1 MPLSVL
7 SLNAGIGSH
16 LKEYEKLGAKVRL
29 ACEYQNELYSVL
41 SATNKKVLQ
50 IDPVWYINRKE
61 KGTKILLEDAGL
73 RRPGELDVLEVSMG
87 FNGTEKNLF
96 DGFKI
101 ARTLKPKLIIAW
113 GPSDL
118 LSNENYHRF
127 NRSLDF
133 LRYDNL
139 NDPEQREYEVTGL
152 VLNASHYGAA
162 VDKSLTLVI
171 GLRTDISERK
181 AIFHDLA
188 LRSVVPKP
196 SKPKTLESAIKKIAL
211 LPEQKDFLVE
221 ETINTKGLMELAKL
235 LPGDSDQVI
244 SYSRAENSGPRLAR
258 EKGISK
264 SLINVVLR
272 SSHSEPLPDP
282 SSNIVLHPTE
292 NRVVGLEEIC
302 ACWGIKTNRP
312 KTLTE
317 RKFRRYVCESVPPIV
332 AKTIFESLTSNLLKS
347 RKQYNEWDEHVL
359 KTNLVEGLRSEGEV
373 RTYYCETDI
382 GFEASREVIG
392 RLPKDKD
399 YDYIFDSN
407 AIREDFIVLGPLN
420 PIEGRRDVIGA
431 IRKDAF
437 KGKNRENAIET
448 IKSVRGYT
456 DNRRNEVPTDITQ
469 ATITKW
475 EDQGWEV
482 RLSGDRKSYV
492 KRKPGGAW
500 GTFWKTEKIP
510 SANLGWS
517 RDKQTGL
524 PAKSAE
530 LEKSNLEEGF
540 RKLNSTATSAYRYLS
555 FDDFVKQARFVR
567 KRINKANTLSAVF
580 TTMAVNRYG
589 SEMRGMGYH
598 IDQGDDDSGLT
609 TISVFDEGHYEGGL
623 FVLPRYRVAFRVGD
637 GDVLVANSRQVHGV
651 SALEG
656 DGRRLSVVSYTKTS
670 LAAKENLKRAYPPKS
685 PRPKFRVDTYQI
697 AVPSYKRYETL
708 AKKTLRTLERYK
720 VDPARVTVF
729 VANEDEFTQ
738 YQKSLSNCPYRR
750 LVIAE
755 KGIRQVRN
763 FMWKYYPEGTPV
775 VFLDD
780 DITRIQRLVKPK
792 GENSKLVEVVD
803 LYKEVF
809 VPGFSTCREYNSYLW
824 GIYASTNT
832 LFMDASTSQEM
843 ESEEINPDEIV
854 IGNQFINGQL
864 FGAIVRHK
872 ASLKIEGNAKV
883 DHELSLSH
891 FVEDGRVV
899 KLKFIAVEADFA
911 QESGGLQGIRTVDT
925 FNEAAT
931 YLKKKYP
938 SLVRVEEHI
947 KTIKYGDRKGER
959 ATFYEL
965 RHI

>member
-29 ACEYQNELYSVL
+29 ACEYRDELYSVL
-41 SATNKKVLQ
+41 SNTRKKVLQ

-87 FNGTEKNLF
+87 FDGTEKNLF

-101 ARTLKPKLIIAW
+101 ARTLKPKLVIAW

-118 LSNENYHRF
+118 LSNSNYHRF

-181 AIFHDLA
+181 EIFHDLA
-188 LRSVVPKP
+188 LRSVVPNP
-196 SKPKTLESAIKKIAL
+196 SKSTTLGSAIKKVRL
-211 LPEQKDFLVE
+211 LPEQKDFLAE
-221 ETINTKGLMELAKL
+221 ETFNIAGLMELARMLQKD
-235 LPGDSDQVI
+235 PDQVI
-244 SYSRAENSGPRLAR
+244 SYSYTEKSGPRLAR
-258 EKGISK
+258 EKGLSK
-264 SLINVVLR
+264 SLIDGVLR
-272 SSHSEPLPDP
+272 SSLSQPLPDP
-282 SSNIVLHPTE
+282 SRYTVLHPTE

-302 ACWGIKTNRP
+302 ACWGISTRRP
-312 KTLTE
+312 ITITE
-317 RKFRRYVCESVPPIV
+317 RQFRRFVSGSVPPIV
-332 AKTIFESLTSNLLKS
+332 AKTIFESLTSKLLKS
-347 RKQYNEWDEHVL
+347 RKQHNEWDEHVL
-359 KTNLVEGLRSEGEV
+359 KTNLVERLRSEGEI

-407 AIREDFIVLGPLN
+407 AIQEDFIVLGPLN

-448 IKSVRGYT
+448 IKSVRGNT
-456 DNRRNEVPTDITQ
+456 DNRRNEVPIEITQ
-469 ATITKW
+469 ATISKW
-475 EDQGWEV
+475 EDLGWEV
-482 RLSGDRKSYV
+482 RLSSDRKSYV

-524 PAKSAE
+524 PSKSVE
-530 LEKSNLEEGF
+530 LEKGNLEERF
-540 RKLNSTATSAYRYLS
+540 RKLNSIATSAYRYLS

-656 DGRRLSVVSYTKTS
+656 VGKRLSVVSYTKTS
-670 LAAKENLKRAYPPKS
+670 LAAKENLNRAYPPKS
-685 PRPKFRVDTYQI
+685 PRPKFRVDRYQI
-697 AVPSYKRYETL
+697 AIPSYKRH
-708 AKKTLRTLERYK
+708 KTLLSKTLKVLERYN
-720 VDPARVTVF
+720 VDPAIVTIF
-729 VANEDEFTQ
+729 VADESELAV
-738 YQKSLSNCPYRR
+738 YQEALKKNRYQN
-750 LVIAE
+750 LVVARP
-755 KGIRQVRN
+755 GIMEVRN
-763 FMWKYYPEGTPV
+763 FMWEYYPEGTPIL
-775 VFLDD
+775 FMDD
-780 DITRIQRLVKPK
+780 DIQQVQRLVRAK
-792 GENSKLVEVVD
+792 GEKARLIEVSD
-803 LYKEVF
+803 LFQDVV
-809 VPGFSTCREYNSYLW
+809 VPGFATCREYNSYIW
-824 GIYASTNT
+824 GIYAATNAM
-832 LFMDASTSQEM
+832 FMDATRE
-843 ESEEINPDEIV
+843 EEIENEEINPDEV
-854 IGNQFINGQL
+854 TIGNQYIIASFY
-864 FGAIVRHK
+864 GAVIRHK
-872 ASLKIEGNAKV
+872 KNLLVGCADKE
-883 DHELSLSH
+883 DHERSVLH
-891 FVEDGRVV
+891 FIEDGRTVRLKYLTV
-899 KLKFIAVEADFA
+899 KTNYYDEP
-911 QESGGLQGIRTVDT
+911 GGLQETRTVDT
-925 FNEAAT
+925 ISEGAR
-931 YLKKKYP
+931 YMKEKYP
-938 SLVRVEEHI
+938 QYVRIEKHWKKRDGKDAWIYEVKHI
-947 KTIKYGDRKGER
+947 
-959 ATFYEL
+959 
-965 RHI
+965 